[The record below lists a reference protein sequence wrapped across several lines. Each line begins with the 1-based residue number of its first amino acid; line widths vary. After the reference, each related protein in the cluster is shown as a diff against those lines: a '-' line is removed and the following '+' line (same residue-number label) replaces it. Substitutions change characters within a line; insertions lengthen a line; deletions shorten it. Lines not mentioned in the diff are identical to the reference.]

1 MRRTLML
8 SLLCIATGLASGC
21 RPETIVTTPVVP
33 TAGVRFINAVPD
45 TAGALGLDFR
55 FVDIPESNAQFRITF
70 RNNPVTTGGVTASTQ
85 IEYKGAKAGQR
96 HFTIFFDD
104 DVQAIASTKL
114 KDSTLTLED
123 GKNYTVILWGS
134 ARAGASPGLKLTVI
148 PEVVTDP
155 GTQVALRVINATGAA
170 IDARQYVQGGT
181 APADPTWANIA
192 PLSASSFIT
201 VAPGLIMYNVRPAG
215 AATNLFND
223 LLALQGTPAFSTA
236 GVGGKLDIQ
245 PLPGTTIA
253 GSAITLVVFPPSA
266 TGARTPQTAA
276 FLVPA
281 GSFAWDRRPPA
292 GF

>member
-1 MRRTLML
+1 MRRTLTL

-21 RPETIVTTPVVP
+21 SPDKIVATTAIP

-55 FVDIPESNAQFRITF
+55 FVDLPESNAQFRITF

-96 HFTIFFDD
+96 HFVIFFDD
-104 DVQAIASTKL
+104 PDQTIASSKL
-114 KDSTLTLED
+114 KDSTLTLEE

-134 ARAGASPGLKLTVI
+134 ARAGATPGLKLTVI
-148 PEVVTDP
+148 PEVVPDP

-170 IDARQYVQGGT
+170 IDVRQYAQGGT
-181 APADPTWANIA
+181 APASPTWASVA
-192 PLSASSFIT
+192 PLSASSFVT
-201 VAPGLIMYNVRPAG
+201 VAPGPIMYNVRSAG
-215 AATNLFND
+215 SATNLFTD
-223 LLALQGTPAFSTA
+223 LLALQGTPASSTA
-236 GVGGKLDIQ
+236 GAGGKLDIQ

-253 GSAITLVVFPPSA
+253 GSAITLVVFPAST
-266 TGARTPQTAA
+266 TGARTPQTAP

-281 GSFAWDRRPPA
+281 GSFTWDRRPPA